1 MSSAATRL
9 LTQRKQPECAVAAVA
24 VAAVA
29 AVVVVVV
36 VVAVAAAMKRLQ
48 CLRAAA
54 RDGSEAQAKTLDAR
68 AESQA
73 AAVHSDREGEEIQH
87 QSMQIVRQT

>member
-9 LTQRKQPECAVAAVA
+9 LTQRKQPECAVV

-29 AVVVVVV
+29 AVVVV